1 MAATASAARVK
12 GLDLGTSRI
21 VLAEPHG
28 ENMNFEV
35 QLNAFV
41 TLPLSNMTKS
51 MFERAGILHFVED
64 YQIIAYGNRVDDFA
78 NMLSGDTQRPM
89 QNGLLNAAEPK
100 SLQIVELAIENICGP
115 ARKGEKITFS
125 VPSATPENESDLIYH
140 QQAITQLLENLG
152 YKVQSVNEGLA
163 VVYSELME
171 SDFTGFGISFGAG
184 LCNVCFAYLGL
195 PVLNFCMTRAGDYID
210 RCAASVTGETL
221 TNLRLY
227 KERDFSLT
235 GFTSVKVDQ
244 ALSVYYDDV
253 IQGVVRGIEQQLAES
268 NKIPNL
274 NHPVPVAFAG
284 GTARVGG
291 FQAALQ
297 EALESAD
304 LPIEISV
311 VRLSKDPLNTTAKG
325 TFVAA
330 ATNM

>member
-21 VLAEPHG
+21 VLAELHG
-28 ENMNFEV
+28 EHTNFEV

-51 MFERAGILHFVED
+51 MLEREGILHFVED
-64 YQIIAYGNRVDDFA
+64 SQIIAYGNRVDEFA

-89 QNGLLNAAEPK
+89 QTGLLNAAEPR
-100 SLQIVELAIENICGP
+100 SLQIVELAIEKICGP

-125 VPSATPENESDLIYH
+125 VPSAIPENESDLIYH
-140 QQAITQLLENLG
+140 QQAITQFLESLG

-163 VVYSELME
+163 VVYSELIGAN
-171 SDFTGFGISFGAG
+171 FTGFGISFGAG
-184 LCNVCFAYLGL
+184 LCNVCFAHLGL
-195 PVLNFCMTRAGDYID
+195 PVLTFCMTQAGDYID
-210 RCAASVTGETL
+210 HCAASVTGETL
-221 TNLRLY
+221 TNIRLY
-227 KERDFSLT
+227 KEREFGLT
-235 GFTSVKVDQ
+235 GFTSDSVDQ

-253 IQGVVRGIEQQLAES
+253 IQGVVRGIERELAES
-268 NKIPNL
+268 NKMPNL
-274 NHPVPVAFAG
+274 THPVPVAIAG

-291 FQAALQ
+291 FHVALQ

-311 VRLSKDPLNTTAKG
+311 IRLSKDPLNVTAKG
-325 TFVAA
+325 ALVAA
-330 ATNM
+330 VTNM